1 MGHAP
6 RWSGCWRSG
15 GGPCPPDVSR
25 LVAPSGPDVDRVI
38 RAALAEDLGD
48 AGDITSRA
56 VIPPAARM
64 SAALVAREA
73 GVVAGLPVAARV
85 FALVN
90 PEVACEPLCRDGS
103 VVTASRILARIHGPA
118 TDVLAAERTALNFV
132 GHLSGIATRT
142 ARFVSAV
149 AGTRARILDTRKT
162 TPGLRT
168 LEKYAVRAG
177 GGTNHRIGL
186 YDAVL
191 IKDNHI
197 AVAGSVARAVRAA
210 RPGTCTPIEVEV
222 DTLEQAREAAAAGAD
237 IILLDNMDPATMR
250 EAVRLIDGKAL
261 TEASGGIDLER
272 VRQVAETGVD
282 RISAGALTY
291 GVPRLNVALDFES
304 AGLELENAAP

>member
-1 MGHAP
+1 MTGLAEP
-6 RWSGCWRSG
+6 YGR
-15 GGPCPPDVSR
+15 V
-25 LVAPSGPDVDRVI
+25 VDRII
-38 RAALAEDLGD
+38 RAALTEDLGD

-56 VIPPAARM
+56 VIPPGVST
-64 SAALVAREA
+64 SAVLVAREE
-73 GVVAGLPVAARV
+73 GVVAGLPVGARV

-90 PEVACEPLCRDGS
+90 PEVATELLCRDGS
-103 VVTASRILARIHGPA
+103 RVTADTVLARIQGPA
-118 TDVLAAERTALNFV
+118 TAVLAAERTALNFV

-142 ARFVSAV
+142 ARFVAAL
-149 AGTRARILDTRKT
+149 AGTGARILDTRKT
-162 TPGLRT
+162 TPGLRV

-186 YDAVL
+186 HDAVL
-191 IKDNHI
+191 IKDNHV

-210 RPGTCTPIEVEV
+210 RQGTPPGTPIEVEV
-222 DTLEQAREAAAAGAD
+222 DTLEQAREAAEAGAD

-272 VRQVAETGVD
+272 VRQVADTGVD

>member
-1 MGHAP
+1 MN
-6 RWSGCWRSG
+6 
-15 GGPCPPDVSR
+15 R
-25 LVAPSGPDVDRVI
+25 LVAPSGPAVDRVV

-48 AGDITSRA
+48 AGDITSRT
-56 VIPPAARM
+56 VIPPGARAN
-64 SAALVAREA
+64 AALVAREA

-90 PEVACEPLCRDGS
+90 PEVVIEPLRRDGS
-103 VVTASRILARIHGPA
+103 AVTRGTVLARIRGPA

-142 ARFVSAV
+142 ARFVAAV
-149 AGTRARILDTRKT
+149 AGTGTRILDTRKT
-162 TPGLRT
+162 TPGLRV

-177 GGTNHRIGL
+177 GGTNHRVGL

-197 AVAGSVARAVRAA
+197 AVAGSVARAVKAA
-210 RPGTCTPIEVEV
+210 RTGTGTPIEVEV
-222 DTLEQAREAAAAGAD
+222 DTLAQAREAVEAGAD

-250 EAVRLIDGKAL
+250 EAVRLIDGRAL
-261 TEASGGIDLER
+261 TEASGGIDLDR

-291 GVPRLNVALDFES
+291 GVPRLNVAIDFES
-304 AGLELENAAP
+304 AGLDIENAAP

>member
-1 MGHAP
+1 MNRP
-6 RWSGCWRSG
+6 
-15 GGPCPPDVSR
+15 
-25 LVAPSGPDVDRVI
+25 VAPSGPDVDRII

-56 VIPPAARM
+56 VIPRGART

-90 PEVACEPLCRDGS
+90 PEVATEPLCRDGS
-103 VVTASRILARIHGPA
+103 AVTGGSVLARIHGSA
-118 TDVLAAERTALNFV
+118 RDVLAAERTALNFL

-142 ARFVSAV
+142 ARFVTAV

-162 TPGLRT
+162 TPGLRA

-177 GGTNHRIGL
+177 GGANHRIGL

-197 AVAGSVARAVRAA
+197 AVAGSVARAVKAA
-210 RPGTCTPIEVEV
+210 RAGTGTAIEVEV
-222 DTLEQAREAAAAGAD
+222 ETCGQAREAVEAGAD

-250 EAVRLIDGKAL
+250 EAVRLIDGRAL

-272 VRQVAETGVD
+272 VRQVAGTGVD

-304 AGLELENAAP
+304 AGPDASPDLDDAGPDLDSAGPDLVNAAP